1 MLPNRPH
8 HPFRLVFV
16 SGMKMLCRPVTAP
29 RGYSC
34 QQLYTMCS
42 EHASLGVVL
51 PMNLLDPL
59 GKAFM
64 EPLAAMFEGI

>member
-16 SGMKMLCRPVTAP
+16 SEMKMLCRPVTAP
-29 RGYSC
+29 RGCSC
-34 QQLYTMCS
+34 QQFYTMCL
-42 EHASLGVVL
+42 EHAVLGVV
-51 PMNLLDPL
+51 

-64 EPLAAMFEGI
+64 EPLVAMFEGI